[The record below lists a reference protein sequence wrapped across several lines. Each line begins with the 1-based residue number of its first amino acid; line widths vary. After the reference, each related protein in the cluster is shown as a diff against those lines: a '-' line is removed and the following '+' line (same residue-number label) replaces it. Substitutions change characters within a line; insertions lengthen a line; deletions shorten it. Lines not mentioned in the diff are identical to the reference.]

1 MFRITIKNNS
11 IIALLCSMYLL
22 VSCDAKQVFDHYTV
36 VPKNSWNKNDIIV
49 FSFAIQDTI
58 TKNNLFIH
66 IRNNKEYP
74 FSNLFLITS
83 MKFPNGQKIVD
94 TLEYDMADAT
104 GKFLGRGFSD
114 IKENKLLYKEHITF
128 PISGAYTLEVQQAM
142 RKNNEIDGV
151 LSLGGVTDVGFRI
164 EKQQ

>member
-1 MFRITIKNNS
+1 MKRNNC
-11 IIALLCSMYLL
+11 ILVLLLCILIL
-22 VSCDAKQVFDHYTV
+22 VSCDSKQVFDHYTAI
-36 VPKNSWNKNDIIV
+36 PKNSWSKDDRIV
-49 FSFAIQDTI
+49 FSFPIQDTI

-94 TLEYDMADAT
+94 TLEYDMTDAT
-104 GKFLGRGFSD
+104 GKFLGEGFSE
-114 IKENKLLYKEHITF
+114 IKENKLLYKENITF
-128 PISGAYTLEVQQAM
+128 PISGTYTLAIQQAM
-142 RKNNEIDGV
+142 RKNNEINGV
-151 LSLGGVTDVGFRI
+151 LSLDGVTDVGFRI